1 MTNRAGIRIGSLLL
15 VVAGSVTA
23 AAPQVIKTG
32 VNTVSIYATVTDAR
46 GKIVADLTASDFQV
60 EDNGRRQS
68 ITVFKSDV
76 QPLSIAVLLDA
87 SPSLFPVAT
96 RTQGAVMQFVQ
107 RLRPADRATVGTF
120 GHVVTLNPELTNDPT
135 ALIRRLGDDAP
146 FPAGT
151 ALWDAIDA
159 GRVAVSAAEG
169 RRVVLVIT
177 DAKDNSSVADID
189 AVRTAIERNDVM
201 VYGIGVRGRE
211 GLETSEMRALTRAT
225 GGWYF
230 ELKPSDDVA
239 AATMRV
245 ADELHRQYVIG
256 FSPST
261 LDGRR
266 HKLDVTT
273 RKSGL
278 TIRARRSYIAS
289 ATPSKGELR

>member
-1 MTNRAGIRIGSLLL
+1 MTIRAGIRIGSLLL
-15 VVAGSVTA
+15 VVAGSVMA

-32 VNTVSIYATVTDAR
+32 VNTVSVYATVTDAK
-46 GKIVADLTASDFQV
+46 GKIVTDLKASDFQV

-96 RTQGAVMQFVQ
+96 RTQGAVMQFAQ
-107 RLRPADRATVGTF
+107 RLLPADRATVGTF
-120 GHVVTLNPELTNDPT
+120 GHVVTLNPELTNDPA

-189 AVRTAIERNDVM
+189 AVRTAIERSDVM
-201 VYGIGVRGRE
+201 VYGIGVRGSE
-211 GLETSEMRALTRAT
+211 GLETSEMRALARAT

-230 ELKPSDDVA
+230 ELRPTDDMAA
-239 AATMRV
+239 AATRV
-245 ADELHRQYVIG
+245 AEELHRQYVIG
-256 FSPST
+256 FSPSM

-266 HKLDVTT
+266 HKLDVTAK
-273 RKSGL
+273 KSGL
-278 TIRARRSYIAS
+278 TIRARRSYVAS
-289 ATPSKGELR
+289 AAPGRGEPR